1 MPQLLDAGEPKPVP
15 DVDAVI
21 VGAGFAGMYL
31 IYRLRQMGL
40 SLKAFEVGTTVGGT
54 WYWNRYPGARCD
66 VISLEYCY
74 SFSPELEQEWSWSQ
88 RYPAQSE
95 ILNYLNHVADR
106 FDLRRDIQFE
116 TRVTAARFD
125 ERSGLWTVETDRGQ
139 ILTARYCVMATGALS
154 TPKLPDVPR
163 IEKFRGK
170 WYHTAN
176 WPHEDVDFTGK
187 RVGVIGTGSSGVQLI
202 PTISRQTAQTIVFQ
216 RTPNFSVPARNGP
229 LDRAYE
235 AWFKSHY
242 PELREKARSGRPV
255 GMGDPHPIDTP
266 PEQRLAIYEKLWPL
280 SGLETYGAFTDITL
294 DKNSNALLAN
304 FIRSKIAET
313 VKDARKADLL
323 TPKDH
328 FLGTKRICVDTN
340 YYETFNSDSVDIV
353 DLRTEP
359 IVEIVPQGIKTA
371 KRVIELD
378 SIIFATGFD
387 ALVGALLNIDIRGK
401 EGLSLSEKW
410 ADGPSTYLGLM
421 SAGFPNLF
429 MITAPGS
436 PSVFGNVVV
445 NIEQHVN
452 FAAAIIERL
461 DREHVMLIEPTPRAE
476 RAWME
481 HVSDLASRTLMPT
494 AKSWYM
500 WRKNPEDRGK
510 FMPYIGG
517 LAAYR
522 HTCNDVLAENLR
534 GFTLQKI

>member
-40 SLKAFEVGTTVGGT
+40 SLKAFEAGTTVGGT

-88 RYPAQSE
+88 RYPVQSE

-139 ILTARYCVMATGALS
+139 ILTARYCIMATGALS
-154 TPKLPDVPR
+154 TPKLPDVPG
-163 IEKFRGK
+163 IEQFRGK

-229 LDRAYE
+229 LDRQYE
-235 AWFKSHY
+235 AWFKSRY

-266 PEQRLAIYEKLWPL
+266 PERRLAIYEKLWLL

-294 DKNSNALLAN
+294 DKSSNALLAN

-313 VKDARKADLL
+313 VKDPRKADLL

-328 FLGTKRICVDTN
+328 FVGTKRICVDTN

-359 IVEIVPQGIKTA
+359 IVEIMPQGIKTA

-387 ALVGALLNIDIRGK
+387 ALVGALLDIDIRGK

-410 ADGPSTYLGLM
+410 SDGPSTYLGLM

-429 MITAPGS
+429 MINAPGS

-452 FAAAIIERL
+452 FVAAIIERL
-461 DREHVMLIEPTPRAE
+461 NCEHFELVEPTPEAE

-481 HVSDLASRTLMPT
+481 HVSERASLTLMPT

-522 HTCNDVLAENLR
+522 HTCNEVLAENLR
-534 GFTLQKI
+534 GFTLQKF